1 MDLFFSSLYIH
12 VPFCVKKCKYCNF
25 YSMPIEP
32 ELEKLYIQSLFKEM
46 ELTKG
51 IPHLL
56 KTIYIGGGTP
66 SSLTIEALHSIFQ
79 KLRNTFNAEKDIEFS
94 VEVNPATVHEE
105 KLKIFREYGVNRLSI
120 GVQSFNDRE
129 LLLLG
134 RIHNSEEAIK
144 TVNLIYNS
152 GFNNI
157 SIDLIYGIP
166 EQTVDSWYKS
176 LKTAAMLEIKHIS
189 IYELTLE
196 KETTLAREINSG
208 RIYLPLENELIL
220 MYEKATEFLHSKGFI
235 KYEISNFAKEGFECK
250 HNIVYWRR
258 EPYLGLGPSA
268 HSFIGKKR
276 FHNPS
281 NILLYSKSLS
291 ENKLSFIDDGEINC
305 LEDLK
310 EYIFLGLRMKEG
322 ILVDSPCLIEVFKRF
337 EEQNL
342 VKVSDN
348 RITLTDKG
356 MLVSN
361 EIFAEVLLHI
371 DNCPVCKQE

>member
-1 MDLFFSSLYIH
+1 
-12 VPFCVKKCKYCNF
+12 
-25 YSMPIEP
+25 
-32 ELEKLYIQSLFKEM
+32 
-46 ELTKG
+46 
-51 IPHLL
+51 
-56 KTIYIGGGTP
+56 
-66 SSLTIEALHSIFQ
+66 
-79 KLRNTFNAEKDIEFS
+79 
-94 VEVNPATVHEE
+94 
-105 KLKIFREYGVNRLSI
+105 
-120 GVQSFNDRE
+120 
-129 LLLLG
+129 
-134 RIHNSEEAIK
+134 
-144 TVNLIYNS
+144 
-152 GFNNI
+152 
-157 SIDLIYGIP
+157 LIYGIP

-208 RIYLPLENELIL
+208 RIYLSLENELIL